1 MAYSP
6 YVLGQASPAAIH
18 EQLLHQHHQFVPHFA
33 EQPRTIT
40 FGPSSSPTT
49 AQAPPQLRFPDVP
62 PQIDPYQAH
71 NYRSAPG
78 LPSPLRKRFFAPHAT
93 TFEDSSMQTR
103 QAAQVQGDVNMA
115 GPTQLSG
122 PSDSINRQ
130 PMHADMSSSGDAHTV
145 LKTTEPSERLPAGA
159 DADATVPEANSNGS
173 HSTTGTT
180 KSTAGTANHS
190 IIADRI
196 KLNRRAAT
204 KAYGPEGLPPLT
216 PSSSG
221 SEERVILPAKGPAGV
236 QKTVAPKRALSQTA
250 SAIKARAQRAAKKGS
265 AQQPSPPVSA
275 SEQSVDMDLRRKV
288 FRAVSK
294 ALEPASSAV
303 VITPAKR
310 TPTPVQDSRRSK
322 RLRSMTVPSYLDDL
336 SHTSASPHAAVPAS
350 AMADNDVPGDAEL
363 DPEEDDVLH
372 NNIAGAS
379 SQASHQLESSA
390 AGKAIVHPR
399 QTISAMALA
408 DLNTYS
414 RPNENL
420 DWTDTDDPVER
431 TRRRNLI
438 SSRKYAA
445 KKSTKSRKPKRVTR
459 DFESQVDEDG
469 AELEVAAE
477 NEADEDEA
485 VPFEMAEPEG
495 VGEKS
500 IDFTSGDFADEDFV
514 EDLKA
519 ILYKIGKSK
528 SKTFSANQ
536 CRRIGTLLS
545 VATPPK
551 SGELLRA
558 YTHDQAAAAVQAN
571 VYFDGPLITH
581 NQQPMP
587 LQTQQQF
594 FEEYYDDDIDVFVQN
609 PSAPVP
615 KNEPRVQKVKM
626 ATVKSRFSKPVPANS
641 PPWNM
646 LELAAHRDDGL
657 RPAFL
662 NNEDCSLLTKLKLPS
677 SGETANRL
685 GYTEGWKE
693 IEKWCLAAQAGA
705 LTEPHQDSHG
715 YSTYITIN
723 QGIVGFGYLSQPT
736 EEEREAWSQNHD
748 RYIGGRWRY
757 VVLRAGMTVYFPGG
771 TIHYVFR
778 HPKAGGTLAFGGH
791 VLRCS
796 QIVRWM
802 KVLLAEQVNEFIT
815 NEALSLSAPG
825 YISRV
830 ENYVKQALKD
840 GKEEKWGGKDA
851 IEEFLSLKQDF
862 EAKAMEI
869 ANALR
874 KKSKR
879 G

>member
-1 MAYSP
+1 MAYP
-6 YVLGQASPAAIH
+6 YVLGQASPAAAIH
-18 EQLLHQHHQFVPHFA
+18 EHLLQQHHQFVPHFA

-40 FGPSSSPTT
+40 FGPLSSPTT
-49 AQAPPQLRFPDVP
+49 AQAPPQLRFPNVP

-71 NYRSAPG
+71 GYRSAPG
-78 LPSPLRKRFFAPHAT
+78 LPSPLRKRFAPHAT
-93 TFEDSSMQTR
+93 TFEDPSMQTR
-103 QAAQVQGDVNMA
+103 QAAHVQGGVNMA
-115 GPTQLSG
+115 GP
-122 PSDSINRQ
+122 
-130 PMHADMSSSGDAHTV
+130 MS
-145 LKTTEPSERLPAGA
+145 TTEPLPGGVNVGA
-159 DADATVPEANSNGS
+159 AAMDSSRNGA
-173 HSTTGTT
+173 HI
-180 KSTAGTANHS
+180 TARMTPGTANNS

-204 KAYGPEGLPPLT
+204 KAYGPEGLPPPT
-216 PSSSG
+216 PSLSG
-221 SEERVILPAKGPAGV
+221 SEERVILPAKGPTGV

-250 SAIKARAQRAAKKGS
+250 SAIKARAQRAARKGN
-265 AQQPSPPVSA
+265 AQQPSPPVST
-275 SEQSVDMDLRRKV
+275 SEQPVMSTDLRRKV
-288 FRAVSK
+288 LGAVSRS
-294 ALEPASSAV
+294 LEQADSTT

-310 TPTPVQDSRRSK
+310 GSTPNGQDSRRSK
-322 RLRSMTVPSYLDDL
+322 RLRSMTVPSYLDDS
-336 SHTSASPHAAVPAS
+336 SHTSSASPHAAIPAS

-372 NNIAGAS
+372 DNITGAS
-379 SQASHQLESSA
+379 IQASHERESSA
-390 AGKAIVHPR
+390 SSKAALPVRSQRP
-399 QTISAMALA
+399 ISAKALA
-408 DLNTYS
+408 DLNRYS
-414 RPNENL
+414 KPKDGL
-420 DWTDTDDPVER
+420 DWRDTDDPAE
-431 TRRRNLI
+431 RRRRRGVI
-438 SSRKYAA
+438 ASRKHAA
-445 KKSTKSRKPKRVTR
+445 KKSAKSRKPKRIV
-459 DFESQVDEDG
+459 DDLESGGDDDS
-469 AELEVAAE
+469 AEPEVAAE

-485 VPFEMAEPEG
+485 VPFDMAEPDG
-495 VGEKS
+495 VGEKN

-528 SKTFSANQ
+528 SKTFFANQ

-545 VATPPK
+545 IATPPK
-551 SGELLRA
+551 SGELLHA
-558 YTHDQAAAAVQAN
+558 YTHAQAAAAVQAN

-615 KNEPRVQKVKM
+615 KKEPRVQKIKL
-626 ATVKSRFSKPVPANS
+626 ATVKTRFSKPVPANS

-646 LELAAHRDDGL
+646 LELAAHRDDGF
-657 RPAFL
+657 RPPFL
-662 NNEDCSLLTKLKLPS
+662 NNEDCSLLNKVKLPS
-677 SGETANRL
+677 SGDTANRL
-685 GYTEGWKE
+685 GYTEGYKE
-693 IEKWCLAAQAGA
+693 VSLWTLCAQAGA

-723 QGIVGFGYLSQPT
+723 QGIVGFGFLSQPT
-736 EEEREAWSQNHD
+736 EEEREAWSRNHD

-757 VVLRAGMTVYFPGG
+757 IVLRPGMTVYFPAA
-771 TIHYVFR
+771 TIHTVFR
-778 HPKAGGTLAFGGH
+778 HPKAGNTLAFGGH

-815 NEALSLSAPG
+815 NEALSVSAPG

-830 ENYVKQALKD
+830 EKFVKQALRD

-862 EAKAMEI
+862 EAKAVEI
-869 ANALR
+869 AKALR
-874 KKSKR
+874 KKSKH

>member
-1 MAYSP
+1 MASP
-6 YVLGQASPAAIH
+6 YVLGQASPAAAIH
-18 EQLLHQHHQFVPHFA
+18 EQLLHEHHQFVPRFT
-33 EQPRTIT
+33 EQPQTIT
-40 FGPSSSPTT
+40 FGPLSSPTT
-49 AQAPPQLRFPDVP
+49 AQAPPQVRFPNVP

-71 NYRSAPG
+71 DYRSAPG

-103 QAAQVQGDVNMA
+103 QAAQLQGDVNIT
-115 GPTQLSG
+115 GPTALSG
-122 PSDSINRQ
+122 FRQ
-130 PMHADMSSSGDAHTV
+130 PVHADMSAFGNMTMTEPLLARSSRDAHHTV
-145 LKTTEPSERLPAGA
+145 LNTTERLPAGA
-159 DADATVPEANSNGS
+159 DAGA
-173 HSTTGTT
+173 
-180 KSTAGTANHS
+180 
-190 IIADRI
+190 IADRI

-204 KAYGPEGLPPLT
+204 KAYGPGGLPPLT
-216 PSSSG
+216 PSSS
-221 SEERVILPAKGPAGV
+221 SSKERVILPAKGPTGV
-236 QKTVAPKRALSQTA
+236 QKTVAPKRALSQTP

-265 AQQPSPPVSA
+265 AQQPSPPVSTV
-275 SEQSVDMDLRRKV
+275 EQSVTSTDLRRKV
-288 FRAVSK
+288 FGAVSRSME
-294 ALEPASSAV
+294 LASSNNTV
-303 VITPAKR
+303 TPAKR
-310 TPTPVQDSRRSK
+310 GSTPNGNGQDSRRSK
-322 RLRSMTVPSYLDDL
+322 RLRSMTVPSYLDDI
-336 SHTSASPHAAVPAS
+336 SHTSLASPHAATPAS

-363 DPEEDDVLH
+363 IPEEDDVLH
-372 NNIAGAS
+372 NNIADAS
-379 SQASHQLESSA
+379 SQALHESGSSA
-390 AGKAIVHPR
+390 SSNATLPVRSQHP
-399 QTISAMALA
+399 ISAQALA

-414 RPNENL
+414 KSKDGL
-420 DWTDTDDPVER
+420 DWRDTDDPVER
-431 TRRRNLI
+431 RRRRNVI
-438 SSRKYAA
+438 ASRKHAA
-445 KKSTKSRKPKRVTR
+445 KKSGKSRQPKRIV
-459 DFESQVDEDG
+459 DDLESGGGDDSAEPEVD
-469 AELEVAAE
+469 AE

-485 VPFEMAEPEG
+485 VPFEMAEPNG
-495 VGEKS
+495 VDEKN

-528 SKTFSANQ
+528 SKTFFANQ

-545 VATPPK
+545 IATSPK
-551 SGELLRA
+551 SGELLHA
-558 YTHDQAAAAVQAN
+558 YTHAQAAAAVQAN

-615 KNEPRVQKVKM
+615 KNEPRVQRVKM
-626 ATVKSRFSKPVPANS
+626 KIVKTRFSKPVPANS

-646 LELAAHRDDGL
+646 LELAAHRDDGF
-657 RPAFL
+657 RPPFL
-662 NNEDCSLLTKLKLPS
+662 NNEDCSLLNKVKLPS
-677 SGETANRL
+677 SGDTANRL
-685 GYTEGWKE
+685 GYTEGYKE
-693 IEKWCLAAQAGA
+693 VSLWTLAAQAGA

-723 QGIVGFGYLSQPT
+723 EGIVGFGFLSQPT

-757 VVLRAGMTVYFPGG
+757 VVLRPGMTVYFPAA
-771 TIHYVFR
+771 TIHTVFR
-778 HPKAGGTLAFGGH
+778 HPKAGNTLAFGGH

-796 QIVRWM
+796 QIVRWI

-825 YISRV
+825 YLSRV
-830 ENYVKQALKD
+830 EKFVKQALKD

-862 EAKAMEI
+862 EAKAVEI
-869 ANALR
+869 AKALR
-874 KKSKR
+874 KKGKR

>member
-1 MAYSP
+1 MAYNSP

-18 EQLLHQHHQFVPHFA
+18 DHQFVPRFT
-33 EQPRTIT
+33 EQPRTLT
-40 FGPSSSPTT
+40 FGPLSSPIT
-49 AQAPPQLRFPDVP
+49 AQTPPQVRPTVF

-78 LPSPLRKRFFAPHAT
+78 LPSPFRSRFVGAPNAT
-93 TFEDSSMQTR
+93 TFENSSMQTR
-103 QAAQVQGDVNMA
+103 QAAQVQGDVNMT
-115 GPTQLSG
+115 GPTQ
-122 PSDSINRQ
+122 PRASINRQ
-130 PMHADMSSSGDAHTV
+130 PMHADISSSGDAHHTV
-145 LKTTEPSERLPAGA
+145 LNTTERLPVVGA
-159 DADATVPEANSNGS
+159 DVHAAAMDASRIGS
-173 HSTTGTT
+173 HITTGTT
-180 KSTAGTANHS
+180 QTSGTANTS

-204 KAYGPEGLPPLT
+204 KAYGPEGLPPPT
-216 PSSSG
+216 PSLSG
-221 SEERVILPAKGPAGV
+221 SEERVILPAKGPTGV
-236 QKTVAPKRALSQTA
+236 QKTVAPKRALSQTP
-250 SAIKARAQRAAKKGS
+250 SAIKARAQRAAKKGNV
-265 AQQPSPPVSA
+265 QQPSPPVSA
-275 SEQSVDMDLRRKV
+275 SEQPVMSTDLRRKV
-288 FRAVSK
+288 FGAVSRS
-294 ALEPASSAV
+294 LEQASSTSV
-303 VITPAKR
+303 VMPAKR
-310 TPTPVQDSRRSK
+310 GSTSNGQDSRRSK
-322 RLRSMTVPSYLDDL
+322 RLRSMSVPSYLDDS
-336 SHTSASPHAAVPAS
+336 SHTSSASPHAAVPDS
-350 AMADNDVPGDAEL
+350 AMADNDVPGDALGSLL
-363 DPEEDDVLH
+363 DVINVSSESREDL
-372 NNIAGAS
+372 GAV
-379 SQASHQLESSA
+379 
-390 AGKAIVHPR
+390 GKATGRSRRP
-399 QTISAMALA
+399 ISAMALA
-408 DLNTYS
+408 DLDMYS
-414 RPNENL
+414 RPNEGL
-420 DWTDTDDPVER
+420 DWRETDDPTER

-438 SSRKYAA
+438 STRKHAA
-445 KKSTKSRKPKRVTR
+445 KKSAKSRKPKRIVH
-459 DFESQVDEDG
+459 DVEDDES
-469 AELEVAAE
+469 AELEADVAAE
-477 NEADEDEA
+477 DQNEADEDEDEA
-485 VPFEMAEPEG
+485 APFEMAEPDG

-500 IDFTSGDFADEDFV
+500 IDFTSGDFEDEDFV
-514 EDLKA
+514 KDLKA

-528 SKTFSANQ
+528 SKTFFAKQ

-558 YTHDQAAAAVQAN
+558 YTHEQASAAVQAN

-615 KNEPRVQKVKM
+615 KNEPRVQRVKM
-626 ATVKSRFSKPVPANS
+626 TSCKIRFSRPVPANS

-657 RPAFL
+657 RPLFL

-685 GYTEGWKE
+685 GYTEGYKE
-693 IEKWCLAAQAGA
+693 VESWALCAQAGA

-723 QGIVGFGYLSQPT
+723 QGIVGLGWMSKPT
-736 EEEREAWSQNHD
+736 DEEREAWSQNHD
-748 RYIGGRWRY
+748 RYIGGRWR
-757 VVLRAGMTVYFPGG
+757 
-771 TIHYVFR
+771 
-778 HPKAGGTLAFGGH
+778 HPKAGNTLAFGGH

-802 KVLLAEQVNEFIT
+802 NVLLAEQVNEFIT
-815 NEALSLSAPG
+815 NEALSVSAPG

-830 ENYVKQALKD
+830 EKYVKQALKD

-862 EAKAMEI
+862 EAKAVEI
-869 ANALR
+869 AKALR

>member
-1 MAYSP
+1 MAYSH

-18 EQLLHQHHQFVPHFA
+18 EQLHQHHQFVPHFT
-33 EQPRTIT
+33 EQPRTLN
-40 FGPSSSPTT
+40 FGPLSSPIT
-49 AQAPPQLRFPDVP
+49 AQTPPQVRPTVF

-78 LPSPLRKRFFAPHAT
+78 LPSPFKSRFVGVPNAT
-93 TFEDSSMQTR
+93 TFEESSMQTR
-103 QAAQVQGDVNMA
+103 QAAQVQGDVNIT
-115 GPTQLSG
+115 GPTAPGFS
-122 PSDSINRQ
+122 Q
-130 PMHADMSSSGDAHTV
+130 PVHVDMSAFSNMTMNEPSLARSSRDAHTV
-145 LKTTEPSERLPAGA
+145 LNTTEPLLGGVNVGA
-159 DADATVPEANSNGS
+159 ATTDANSSGS
-173 HSTTGTT
+173 HSTARTI
-180 KSTAGTANHS
+180 KPANNS

-221 SEERVILPAKGPAGV
+221 SEERVIMPAKGPPGV
-236 QKTVAPKRALSQTA
+236 QKTVAPKRALSQTP
-250 SAIKARAQRAAKKGS
+250 SAIKARAQRAAKKGN

-275 SEQSVDMDLRRKV
+275 VEQSVTSTDLRRKV
-288 FRAVSK
+288 FGAVSRS
-294 ALEPASSAV
+294 LEQASSTIV
-303 VITPAKR
+303 VTPAKR
-310 TPTPVQDSRRSK
+310 ASTSVVQRRSK
-322 RLRSMTVPSYLDDL
+322 RLRSMSVPAHLDNTL
-336 SHTSASPHAAVPAS
+336 SSPHTASPAN

-372 NNIAGAS
+372 DNVAGAS
-379 SQASHQLESSA
+379 SQALHEREPSASSKA
-390 AGKAIVHPR
+390 ALPVRSQRP
-399 QTISAMALA
+399 ISAKALA

-414 RPNENL
+414 KPKDGL
-420 DWTDTDDPVER
+420 DWRDTDDPAE
-431 TRRRNLI
+431 RRRRRGVI
-438 SSRKYAA
+438 ATRKYAA
-445 KKSTKSRKPKRVTR
+445 KKSAKSRKPKRTAHDV
-459 DFESQVDEDG
+459 ESQGEDDSAEPEVD
-469 AELEVAAE
+469 AE

-485 VPFEMAEPEG
+485 VPFEMAEPNG
-495 VGEKS
+495 VDEKN

-519 ILYKIGKSK
+519 ILYKIGNSN
-528 SKTFSANQ
+528 SKTFFANQ

-551 SGELLRA
+551 SGELLHA
-558 YTHDQAAAAVQAN
+558 YTPEQAGAAVQAN

-615 KNEPRVQKVKM
+615 KNEPRVQRVNM
-626 ATVKSRFSKPVPANS
+626 RTVKTRFSKPVPANS

-657 RPAFL
+657 KPLFL
-662 NNEDCSLLTKLKLPS
+662 NNEDCSLLNKVKLPS
-677 SGETANRL
+677 SGDTANRL
-685 GYTEGWKE
+685 GYTEGYKE
-693 IEKWCLAAQAGA
+693 VERWALCAQAGA

-723 QGIVGFGYLSQPT
+723 SGIVVFGWLSKPT
-736 EEEREAWSQNHD
+736 EEECEAWSQNHD

-757 VVLRAGMTVYFPGG
+757 VVLRPGMTVYFPAA
-771 TIHYVFR
+771 TIHTVFR
-778 HPKAGGTLAFGGH
+778 HPKAGNTLAFGGH

-796 QIVRWM
+796 QIVRWI

-825 YISRV
+825 YLSRV
-830 ENYVKQALKD
+830 EKFVKQALKD

-862 EAKAMEI
+862 EAKAVEI
-869 ANALR
+869 AKALR

-879 G
+879 E

>member
-1 MAYSP
+1 M
-6 YVLGQASPAAIH
+6 H
-18 EQLLHQHHQFVPHFA
+18 ELLHHHNQFAPRFTEH
-33 EQPRTIT
+33 PRTLT
-40 FGPSSSPTT
+40 FEPLSSPIT
-49 AQAPPQLRFPDVP
+49 AQTPPQVRPTVF

-78 LPSPLRKRFFAPHAT
+78 LPSPFRSRFGAPNAT

-115 GPTQLSG
+115 GPTQPRAS
-122 PSDSINRQ
+122 SNRQ
-130 PMHADMSSSGDAHTV
+130 PMHADMSSSGDVHTV
-145 LKTTEPSERLPAGA
+145 LNTTEPSERLPAGA
-159 DADATVPEANSNGS
+159 DADATVTEANSNGS
-173 HSTTGTT
+173 HSTAGTT

-204 KAYGPEGLPPLT
+204 KAYGPEGSAPLT

-221 SEERVILPAKGPAGV
+221 SEERVMLPAKGPTGV
-236 QKTVAPKRALSQTA
+236 QKTVAPKRALSQTP
-250 SAIKARAQRAAKKGS
+250 SAIKARAQRAAKKGN
-265 AQQPSPPVSA
+265 AQQPSPPVST
-275 SEQSVDMDLRRKV
+275 SEQSVMSTDLRRKV
-288 FRAVSK
+288 FGAVSRS
-294 ALEPASSAV
+294 LEQASSNNTV
-303 VITPAKR
+303 TPAKR
-310 TPTPVQDSRRSK
+310 GSTPNGNGQDSRRSK
-322 RLRSMTVPSYLDDL
+322 RLRGMTVPSYLDDI
-336 SHTSASPHAAVPAS
+336 SHTSLASPHAATPAS
-350 AMADNDVPGDAEL
+350 AMADNGVPGDAEL
-363 DPEEDDVLH
+363 IPEEDDVLH

-379 SQASHQLESSA
+379 SQALHERESSA
-390 AGKAIVHPR
+390 SSKAALPVRSQRP
-399 QTISAMALA
+399 ISAKALA
-408 DLNTYS
+408 DLSRYS
-414 RPNENL
+414 KPKDGL
-420 DWTDTDDPVER
+420 DWRDTDDPIER
-431 TRRRNLI
+431 RRRRNVI
-438 SSRKYAA
+438 ASRKHAA
-445 KKSTKSRKPKRVTR
+445 KKSAKSREPKRIV
-459 DFESQVDEDG
+459 DDLESGGDDDS
-469 AELEVAAE
+469 AEPEVAAE

-485 VPFEMAEPEG
+485 VPFEMAEPDG
-495 VGEKS
+495 VGEKN
-500 IDFTSGDFADEDFV
+500 IDFTSGTFEDEDFV

-519 ILYKIGKSK
+519 ILYKIGNSK

-551 SGELLRA
+551 SGELKRA
-558 YTHDQAAAAVQAN
+558 YTHEEAAAAVQAN
-571 VYFDGPLITH
+571 VYFNGPLITH

-594 FEEYYDDDIDVFVQN
+594 FEEYYDDDIDVYVQN

-615 KNEPRVQKVKM
+615 KNEPRVHKVSMKI
-626 ATVKSRFSKPVPANS
+626 VKTRFSKPVPANS

-693 IEKWCLAAQAGA
+693 IEKWCLCAQAGA

-723 QGIVGFGYLSQPT
+723 QGIVGFGFLSKPT

-757 VVLRAGMTVYFPGG
+757 VVLRPGMTVYFPAG
-771 TIHYVFR
+771 TIHLVFR
-778 HPKAGGTLAFGGH
+778 HPKAGNTLAFGGH

-830 ENYVKQALKD
+830 EKYVKQALKD

-862 EAKAMEI
+862 EAKAVEI
-869 ANALR
+869 AKALR